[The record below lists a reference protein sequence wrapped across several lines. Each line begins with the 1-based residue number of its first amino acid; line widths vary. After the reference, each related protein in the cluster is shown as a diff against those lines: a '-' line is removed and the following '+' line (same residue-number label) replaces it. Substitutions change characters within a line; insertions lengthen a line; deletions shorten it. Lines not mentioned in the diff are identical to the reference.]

1 MGWLFSNQMLTH
13 QTPAQYVEQHFTN
26 ETDAR
31 KQTVLAA
38 SAVGG
43 AIYAAI
49 RHEIKATSQSYV
61 FCAVILF
68 RNNRK
73 DGFGT
78 KDMDETA
85 GPCDVDCPDRI
96 MKLLSPIDQIPSPG
110 YAADW
115 RARVAA
121 AKEKRKA
128 FRDKSS
134 RLVPGAILRLPH
146 PVSFC
151 NGAVSADAFR
161 LIEFHGRTAVFAP
174 LSRPGFLCRL
184 SRAVIANAVI
194 EAPVSLGPVTSP
206 PAVHAAESAP
216 Q

>member
-13 QTPAQYVEQHFTN
+13 QTPVQYVEQQFTN

-38 SAVGG
+38 SPVGG
-43 AIYAAI
+43 AIYAAV
-49 RHEIKATSQSYV
+49 RHDIKATGQTYV
-61 FCAVILF
+61 FCAVVLF
-68 RNNRK
+68 KNNRK

-85 GPCDVDCPDRI
+85 GPCAVDCPDRI
-96 MKLLSPIDQIPSPG
+96 MKLLSPIEQLPSPG

-128 FRDKSS
+128 LRNKVS
-134 RLVPGAILRLPH
+134 RLDPGVILRLPH

-151 NGAVSADAFR
+151 KGAVSADAFR
-161 LIEFHGRTAVFAP
+161 LIAFRKRTAVFTP

-184 SRAVIANAVI
+184 SRSVIANAVI
-194 EAPVSLGPVTSP
+194 EAPSRPSDAARALPQAGSR
-206 PAVHAAESAP
+206 AV
-216 Q
+216 